1 MNCAVAGTVC
11 CASPDSA
18 RMFIGCRMWVRA
30 SETIAPGMVAENSIV
45 CRVSGVLAISRSTSG
60 RKPRSSISSA
70 SSRTSTLM
78 CERSRARRFI
88 RSMQPAGGADDDVD
102 AGLERVELVV
112 VADAAVHGQ
121 HPGAAVR
128 AGHGHVVGDLEREL
142 TGRRDDQRLRLV
154 GGDELGVVGVVRRD
168 GALQHRDAEGQG
180 LAGAGARLADEVGA
194 HQGDRE
200 GHLLDR
206 EGGRD
211 ADALEGVGDLGKHP
225 ELSEGGQ
232 DLACSLEVT

>member
-30 SETIAPGMVAENSIV
+30 
-45 CRVSGVLAISRSTSG
+45 RDDD
-60 RKPRSSISSA
+60 
-70 SSRTSTLM
+70 
-78 CERSRARRFI
+78 RARHGGREQH
-88 RSMQPAGGADDDVD
+88 RLPGLGGLGDQPLDVGQEAQVEHLVGLVEDQHLDVREVEGAAVHQVEQPAGGADDDVD
-102 AGLERVELVV
+102 AALERVELVV
-112 VADAAVHGQ
+112 VAHAAVHGQ

-128 AGHGHVVGDLEREL
+128 AGHRHVVGDLEREL
-142 TGRRDDQRLRLV
+142 TGRRDDQGLRLV
-154 GGDELGVVGVVRRD
+154 GGDQVGVVGVVRRD
-168 GALQHRDAEGQG
+168 RALQHRDAEGQG
-180 LAGAGARLADEVGA
+180 LAGAGARLTDEVGA

-211 ADALEGVGDLGKHP
+211 ADPLEGVGDLGEHP

-232 DLACSLEVT
+232 DLACSL